1 MGNGRGRALCP
12 SWAAYPP
19 ILSLYHSPLQ
29 TLLFPLRAR
38 RKYGVENLNEIS
50 AVGPDRFALA
60 LEMLP
65 LHDPQVGSPIFSEVS
80 SI

>member
-1 MGNGRGRALCP
+1 
-12 SWAAYPP
+12 
-19 ILSLYHSPLQ
+19 
-29 TLLFPLRAR
+29 
-38 RKYGVENLNEIS
+38 VENLNEIS

-80 SI
+80 SIYITAKLRLIPSLGPRVTSPSRP